1 MAVIYHR
8 SRPRSPRWRFTG
20 AGASPLTSPVAPDDD
35 ADALPLPV
43 HANADTGTPA
53 YASVG
58 RHPIY
63 TPKGIAPP
71 TSDQQV
77 PGDTTG
83 LGVLLEPATIQ

>member
-8 SRPRSPRWRFTG
+8 SRPRSPRWRFAGGSSG
-20 AGASPLTSPVAPDDD
+20 AADAAASAAPDDD
-35 ADALPLPV
+35 ADALPV
-43 HANADTGTPA
+43 NADTGMPA

-63 TPKGIAPP
+63 TAKGIAPP

-77 PGDTTG
+77 SGDTTG
-83 LGVLLEPATIQ
+83 LGVLLEPATTQ